1 MSLCN
6 FWIPFHLSM
15 EYTCVL
21 MSTYTPCLACPCR
34 WRLHLVYPCT
44 HMCVSTIHR
53 YYNTDTWH
61 CKLLYGHY
69 FSGESGAGKTESA
82 KFIISYL
89 SAMSQRSTIG
99 AVDFSVE
106 EAIIQSRWVTHTPCG
121 FTSLLTIITKSEQV
135 VLTSKYS
142 SSVHKFLFKN
152 FCASDIQ

>member
-1 MSLCN
+1 M
-6 FWIPFHLSM
+6 FGLSM
-15 EYTCVL
+15 LMKITSGIIPMYTRVCE
-21 MSTYTPCLACPCR
+21 P
-34 WRLHLVYPCT
+34 
-44 HMCVSTIHR
+44 IHR

-106 EAIIQSRWVTHTPCG
+106 EAIIQSR
-121 FTSLLTIITKSEQV
+121 
-135 VLTSKYS
+135 
-142 SSVHKFLFKN
+142 
-152 FCASDIQ
+152 